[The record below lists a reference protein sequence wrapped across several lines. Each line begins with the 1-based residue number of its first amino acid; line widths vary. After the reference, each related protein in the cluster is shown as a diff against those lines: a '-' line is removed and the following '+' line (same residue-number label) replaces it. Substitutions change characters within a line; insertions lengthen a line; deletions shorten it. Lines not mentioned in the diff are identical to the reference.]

1 MATAMRDIDIDAPAA
16 RVWELISDFH
26 TAPMRMAPGFAVDS
40 TPDGPDV
47 RTVTFADGVVA
58 RELLIS
64 SDEAMRR
71 TVFSI
76 IGGTVTP
83 QHDNASMQ
91 VFDNETGGSHFV
103 WIHDVLPDNL
113 APKFAVAMEHGL
125 AVLKRTAE
133 QASRIN
139 TGTSTPALDIRSR
152 K

>member
-1 MATAMRDIDIDAPAA
+1 MRDIDIDAPAA

-26 TAPMRMAPGFAVDS
+26 TAPIRMAPGFVVDS

-47 RTVTFADGVVA
+47 RTVTFADGLVA
-58 RELLIS
+58 RERLIS
-64 SDEAMRR
+64 SDEAIRR

-103 WIHDVLPDNL
+103 WVHDVLPDEL
-113 APKFAVAMEHGL
+113 APKLAAAMEHGL
-125 AVLKRTAE
+125 GGGK
-133 QASRIN
+133 
-139 TGTSTPALDIRSR
+139 STPGP

>member
-1 MATAMRDIDIDAPAA
+1 MRDIDINAPAA

-26 TAPMRMAPGFAVDS
+26 TAPIRMAPGFVVDS
-40 TPDGPDV
+40 TPGGPNL
-47 RTVTFADGVVA
+47 RTVTFANGFVA

-76 IGGTVTP
+76 VGGTVTP

-103 WIHDVLPDNL
+103 WVHDVLPDEL
-113 APKFAVAMEHGL
+113 APQFAAAMEHGL
-125 AVLKRTAE
+125 TVLKHTAE
-133 QASRIN
+133 QAN
-139 TGTSTPALDIRSR
+139 LL
-152 K
+152 

>member
-1 MATAMRDIDIDAPAA
+1 MATAMRHIDIDAPAV

-26 TAPMRMAPGFAVDS
+26 TAPMRMAPGFVVDS

-47 RTVTFADGVVA
+47 RMVTFANGVVA
-58 RELLIS
+58 RERFIS

-91 VFDNETGGSHFV
+91 IFDNESGGSHFV
-103 WIHDVLPDNL
+103 WVHDVLPDEL
-113 APKFAVAMEHGL
+113 APKFAAAMEHGL
-125 AVLKRTAE
+125 AALKRTAE
-133 QASRIN
+133 QASAIPN
-139 TGTSTPALDIRSR
+139 R